1 MKKKVIIGLV
11 ALTIL
16 GQAGVL
22 ILLYQFI
29 KHWELYKKVIK
40 SEDIYKWK

>member
-29 KHWELYKKVIK
+29 KTLGTL
-40 SEDIYKWK
+40 